1 MSERD
6 PFDAELEQLRAE
18 NAHLKDELDDWRKEG
33 EKLRAEKVALQA
45 EIDRLRALNDEQQS
59 MLYAQESVPALYEEI
74 KRLRA
79 DQQQLCLDIENLKAE
94 NERLKNEQMPMRL
107 ENERLKAERH
117 TTKEMLEDVL
127 KRHGAHYGLGRGGL
141 GGAGQSKP

>member
-1 MSERD
+1 MSDIHD
-6 PFDAELEQLRAE
+6 PCRANMAKADIALRAALDE
-18 NAHLKDELDDWRKEG
+18 IARLRGEVEVYKALVNEDLHAKNAHLKDELDDWRKEG
-33 EKLRAEKVALQA
+33 EK
-45 EIDRLRALNDEQQS
+45 
-59 MLYAQESVPALYEEI
+59 
-74 KRLRA
+74 LRA